1 MQLNRVARDE
11 APAAVLAGNS
21 PARIQIRG
29 ALAAATGVL
38 LGATAAP
45 SPAAEF
51 DTGVLLYTE
60 FDRVSLVESV
70 IAARRA
76 IGERRFVNA
85 TLMID
90 ILTGASPNGAL
101 PANRVQTFT
110 SPSGKGWYQ
119 VQPGDLPV
127 DHIFQD
133 NRVALDAGVELPVG
147 RLSTGK
153 IGGHFS
159 REYDYQSVAVNGS
172 LSRDFNLRNTQL
184 GLSGSF
190 AWDTSDPEGGP
201 PIPFASMGSPGRP
214 QPRQPGEKS
223 KREADALLGLTQV
236 LSRSTLMQLNY
247 SFERSWGY
255 HNDPFKLITVVAGEE
270 GPDQGEPVDY
280 IYEGRPGTRTKQSL
294 YTEVKHRFPRDVLDI
309 SYRFLWDDWGTF
321 SHTVDLRYRWRRDGS
336 RYWQPHLRCY
346 HQTATDF
353 YRHSFVQSAPLP
365 EYASADSRLAEF
377 TALTAGVKY
386 GGATPGGRDY
396 GVRVEYY
403 LQLLD
408 GRPEDALGVQRDY
421 DLIPN
426 LGALIMQFTYS
437 FDTW

>member
-11 APAAVLAGNS
+11 SPAAVLAGNS
-21 PARIQIRG
+21 PARIQVRG

-201 PIPFASMGSPGRP
+201 PIPFASMESPGRP

-236 LSRSTLMQLNY
+236 LSP
-247 SFERSWGY
+247 
-255 HNDPFKLITVVAGEE
+255 DPRV
-270 GPDQGEPVDY
+270 
-280 IYEGRPGTRTKQSL
+280 TR
-294 YTEVKHRFPRDVLDI
+294 V
-309 SYRFLWDDWGTF
+309 
-321 SHTVDLRYRWRRDGS
+321 
-336 RYWQPHLRCY
+336 
-346 HQTATDF
+346 
-353 YRHSFVQSAPLP
+353 
-365 EYASADSRLAEF
+365 
-377 TALTAGVKY
+377 
-386 GGATPGGRDY
+386 
-396 GVRVEYY
+396 
-403 LQLLD
+403 
-408 GRPEDALGVQRDY
+408 
-421 DLIPN
+421 
-426 LGALIMQFTYS
+426 
-437 FDTW
+437 